1 MPSSEVFD
9 KFKAGTLMSGGGD
22 KPVRDRN
29 QAIAIFMSE
38 KRNEA
43 AHGGVYKEGRK
54 RKSRNAT
61 GPNGPAGSASKPF
74 FGRY

>member
-29 QAIAIFMSE
+29 EEVAQCDQTQRPYRISF
-38 KRNEA
+38 
-43 AHGGVYKEGRK
+43 
-54 RKSRNAT
+54 
-61 GPNGPAGSASKPF
+61 
-74 FGRY
+74 